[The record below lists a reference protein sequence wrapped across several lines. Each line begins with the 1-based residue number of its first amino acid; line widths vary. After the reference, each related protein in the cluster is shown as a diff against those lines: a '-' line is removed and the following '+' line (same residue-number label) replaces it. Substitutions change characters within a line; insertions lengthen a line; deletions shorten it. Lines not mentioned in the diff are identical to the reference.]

1 MDCRVKPGNDDP
13 AESTTRGLCLRAAL
27 IGAISEASPLA
38 PFV

>member
-1 MDCRVKPGNDDP
+1 MLGRAMPGNDDP
-13 AESTTRGLCLRAAL
+13 AQSQGHGLSLRAAL